1 MEKTMIAK
9 RFSYFFAVLVLGFAL
24 VGCERTKIG
33 DITADPGRFM
43 SKQVSVGGHVTQS
56 IGFLGKGI
64 YQIDDGTGK
73 LWVLAETRGVPS
85 KGALVGVKG
94 RVTPTVTFMG
104 VNYATVMRE
113 TDRRAGD

>member
-1 MEKTMIAK
+1 MTRK
-9 RFSYFFAVLVLGFAL
+9 RIPRFAAVLIFGLL
-24 VGCERTKIG
+24 LIGCERTKIG

-43 SKQVSVGGHVTQS
+43 KKDVNVVGQVTQS

-73 LWVLAETRGVPS
+73 LWVLVNGRGVPS
-85 KGALVGVKG
+85 KGARVGVKG
-94 RVTPTVTFMG
+94 HISPTVTFMG
-104 VNYATVMRE
+104 INYATVMQE